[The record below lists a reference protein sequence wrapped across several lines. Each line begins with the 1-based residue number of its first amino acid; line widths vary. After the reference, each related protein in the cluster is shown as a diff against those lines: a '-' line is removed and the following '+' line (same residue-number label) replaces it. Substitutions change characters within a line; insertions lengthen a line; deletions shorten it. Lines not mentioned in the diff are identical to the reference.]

1 MSGWYVNTILRES
14 ARIRTGLRRGKE
26 SIQELLFQTGKN
38 DLSGILIHLS
48 EETINMEEISTLG
61 IFLLPE
67 GGGIFSESEDAY
79 DDLLSIEM
87 TISKLIRE
95 KALTPAEISAL
106 ELLKDNLSITE
117 IARLLDLE
125 VHTMK
130 KVIDSACSKVAFCLG
145 DHFTDDGFIVYMI
158 KKYNLEV
165 KDGLILDSLI
175 HKNYT
180 VS

>member
-14 ARIRTGLRRGKE
+14 AKIRTGLRSGKE
-26 SIQELLFQTGKN
+26 SIQELLFQTGTN
-38 DLSGILIHLS
+38 DIASIMIRLS
-48 EETINMEEISTLG
+48 EETVNLSEVSTLG

-67 GGGIFSESEDAY
+67 GGGLFSENEDAY

-87 TISKLIRE
+87 TIKKLSKE
-95 KALTPAEISAL
+95 NALTQSEIVVLRLL
-106 ELLKDNLSITE
+106 EDNLPISE
-117 IARLLDLE
+117 IAE
-125 VHTMK
+125 FI
-130 KVIDSACSKVAFCLG
+130 KVEAHAAKRIVDSACSKVSFCLG

-158 KKYNLEV
+158 KKYNLDV

-180 VS
+180 VN